1 MKDKVV
7 EWLKNYFWELLYIN
21 PSKVEVYEELVHY
34 MEGMDGML
42 FITYKDLPTDEIFE
56 TRDILAQ
63 YITKYATK
71 AKEKRLKSF
80 Q

>member
-1 MKDKVV
+1 MKEKVV
-7 EWLKNYFWELLYIN
+7 KWLKNYFWELLYIN

-42 FITYKDLPTDEIFE
+42 FITYKDLSIEEVFE
-56 TRDILAQ
+56 TRDVLAR
-63 YITKYATK
+63 YITKYSMK
-71 AKEKRLKSF
+71 AKKERLKRF

>member
-1 MKDKVV
+1 MKEKIVK
-7 EWLKNYFWELLYIN
+7 WLKGYFWELLYTN
-21 PSKVEVYEELVHY
+21 SSKVEVYEELVHY

-42 FITYKDLPTDEIFE
+42 FIAYKNFSTDEIFE
-56 TRDILAQ
+56 ARDILSQ

-71 AKEKRLKSF
+71 AKKERLKSF